1 MRLMLV
7 LFGALLFCG
16 NALAAFPTASPFG
29 NQRSIPTVQEAM
41 PLSVTQENGVISL
54 RFTLMDNVYL
64 YRPQIKLV
72 PYSAADKALPFP
84 KAPALPEGKPHED
97 AIYGKTEVYFHQL
110 VLQVPKAGLP
120 DNTAYLRVH
129 YQGCLQDVLCYPP
142 QQHDIAISAD
152 SASNQSITSASHPTQ
167 VESPD
172 VWQVLQSGDA
182 NQFANWAQSQSLA
195 YVLLLFFIGGLLMAF
210 TPCVFPMFPILLGIL
225 AGNRN
230 PHPARGFII
239 SLAYVLGM
247 AVPFM
252 LLGLLV
258 ALTGAGL
265 DLKVWLQQP
274 LAISIA
280 AIIFV
285 LLALSMFGLYD
296 LQLPGFLRPN
306 HQANPQGSLPQ
317 AVIMGAVS
325 ALVVSPCITPVLAG
339 AMIFVA
345 IQGNLVTGILAFLFM
360 AIGMGVPLLIIGAG
374 GASLLPKAGDFMNDI
389 KHFFGL
395 ILLLMAIWL
404 LGRIIDPTLSLWL
417 YGAVLLVYAVTLGA
431 FGGVSRFRQGI
442 AVLILA
448 YASLLLAGAATG
460 GKSLFTPLAT
470 LQPTFPSTGVQ
481 AVNSQT
487 STTQSAF
494 TEVAPNGLAATLAA
508 AARDHRP
515 VLVDFY
521 ADWCTACKELEETT
535 LSDPAVLA
543 AMQDITLLRVDI
555 SEMTAVNSQLMRQY
569 HILGLPCLI
578 FFDED
583 GEEIT
588 SARVLGYMDS
598 AQWLK
603 HLKMHVNPAI

>member
-1 MRLMLV
+1 
-7 LFGALLFCG
+7 
-16 NALAAFPTASPFG
+16 
-29 NQRSIPTVQEAM
+29 
-41 PLSVTQENGVISL
+41 
-54 RFTLMDNVYL
+54 
-64 YRPQIKLV
+64 
-72 PYSAADKALPFP
+72 
-84 KAPALPEGKPHED
+84 
-97 AIYGKTEVYFHQL
+97 
-110 VLQVPKAGLP
+110 
-120 DNTAYLRVH
+120 
-129 YQGCLQDVLCYPP
+129 
-142 QQHDIAISAD
+142 
-152 SASNQSITSASHPTQ
+152 
-167 VESPD
+167 
-172 VWQVLQSGDA
+172 
-182 NQFANWAQSQSLA
+182 
-195 YVLLLFFIGGLLMAF
+195 
-210 TPCVFPMFPILLGIL
+210 
-225 AGNRN
+225 
-230 PHPARGFII
+230 
-239 SLAYVLGM
+239 
-247 AVPFM
+247 
-252 LLGLLV
+252 
-258 ALTGAGL
+258 
-265 DLKVWLQQP
+265 
-274 LAISIA
+274 
-280 AIIFV
+280 
-285 LLALSMFGLYD
+285 
-296 LQLPGFLRPN
+296 
-306 HQANPQGSLPQ
+306 
-317 AVIMGAVS
+317 
-325 ALVVSPCITPVLAG
+325 
-339 AMIFVA
+339 MIFVA